1 MSKTEWKEFYRVIE
15 DDSLCDYV
23 KVIDFDLNTYD
34 KAVEAG
40 THQTENFRIEK
51 YFKQVEAEVVY
62 EYQVLYKNNFE
73 NENHLTFGYFASKD
87 EWDSKFLDHNCF
99 IELVQATKR
108 ERKK

>member
-1 MSKTEWKEFYRVIE
+1 MSKTEWKEFYRVNRL
-15 DDSLCDYV
+15 DASGSWSYTWVDTTNYTSYDMA
-23 KVIDFDLNTYD
+23 IDFGKKYYQHFE
-34 KAVEAG
+34 V
-40 THQTENFRIEK
+40 RK

-87 EWDSKFLDHNCF
+87 EWDSKFPIYCF

-108 ERKK
+108 ERE